1 MHTNNGIK
9 ISKKSYAYKKKKK
22 NITMYN
28 REDTPQ
34 GEKPHWISKTL
45 FLKY

>member
-1 MHTNNGIK
+1 MELKYQRNVMLIK
-9 ISKKSYAYKKKKK
+9 RKKK